1 MYMNYKVKRVQYA
14 DLADY
19 MQVNCKAWQESYKG
33 ILNDKFLSKLAVDL
47 EEYIKRQQEK
57 FDKQE
62 ENGIRKF
69 LLFVED
75 KPVGMMSVGPSR
87 LQEFSS
93 LGELCSLYLLNKVK
107 KKGYGKVLFQ
117 EAIKQLKEMG
127 YHEIVIGCLALNLSN
142 AFYRHMG
149 AQFVKDR
156 IIRIGE
162 QDLKENIYI
171 LKI

>member
-1 MYMNYKVKRVQYA
+1 MNYKIKRVQYA
-14 DLADY
+14 DIADY
-19 MQVNCKAWQESYKG
+19 MRVNSKAWQESYKG
-33 ILNDKFLSKLAVDL
+33 IVYDSFLDKLSMNL
-47 EEYIKRQQEK
+47 EVNIKNQQEK

-62 ENGIRKF
+62 EAGFRKF

-93 LGELCSLYLLNKVK
+93 LGELCSLYLLNEVK

-117 EAIKQLKEMG
+117 EAIRQLKEMG
-127 YHEIVIGCLALNLSN
+127 YHEIVIGCLALNPSN
-142 AFYRHMG
+142 AFYQHMG